1 MRVSHKVSAV
11 LLAAAIFPTSA
22 FATDPETVAVP
33 TEMDYS
39 RAAETVD
46 PIISNLKANKFQ
58 DAVELAF
65 ESNPLVGNMKSQ
77 ISVLV
82 GQITTVA
89 EIYGPIQQCELA
101 ERSHLG
107 SLMIRLTYVCQ
118 HENYLTRWHFKI
130 ARITKGN
137 TIMSMDFA
145 DAS

>member
-1 MRVSHKVSAV
+1 MRFSHIVPAAF
-11 LLAAAIFPTSA
+11 LAAAICPTSA
-22 FATDPETVAVP
+22 LAADPETVAVP

-39 RAAETVD
+39 EAGQAVD
-46 PIISNLKANKFQ
+46 PIISSLKASKFQ
-58 DAVELAF
+58 DAVNLAF
-65 ESNPLVGNMKSQ
+65 EANPLFSNMGSQ
-77 ISVLV
+77 IPVLV
-82 GQITTVA
+82 GQITTTVG
-89 EIYGPIQQCELA
+89 IYGPIRQCELA

-107 SLMIRLTYVCQ
+107 SYLIRLTYVCQ